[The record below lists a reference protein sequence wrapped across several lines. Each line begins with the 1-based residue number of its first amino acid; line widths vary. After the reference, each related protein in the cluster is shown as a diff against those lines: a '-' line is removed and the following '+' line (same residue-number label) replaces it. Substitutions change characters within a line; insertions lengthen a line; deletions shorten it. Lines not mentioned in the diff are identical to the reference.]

1 MKKKFIGLLLILAI
15 MASLPVI
22 LGQSKLNIS
31 AKNSESKPKI
41 TQNNPVVNAAAYHFR
56 KHYNESTLKSL
67 VLILNSN
74 YKAKKLDK
82 TNTITKADFVKK
94 YKSGNDYYS
103 KIENTVKKLDGE
115 YITYKNKPV
124 YIPLFKVSK
133 GNTNSSKK
141 YPYLDAA
148 ACPWDK
154 IKKDCKTRGKEVGI
168 SVNTLDK
175 LCAQGLSYKEAVGY
189 FLKAE

>member
-1 MKKKFIGLLLILAI
+1 MILAV
-15 MASLPVI
+15 MAGLPIIVSR
-22 LGQSKLNIS
+22 SKLHIN
-31 AKNSESKPKI
+31 AKNSVKTSI
-41 TQNNPVVNAAAYHFR
+41 SSQNKPVVNAAAYHFR
-56 KHYNESTLKSL
+56 KHYDEKTLKAL
-67 VLILNSN
+67 ILILNSN
-74 YKAKKLDK
+74 YKAKKLNKHDSIDK
-82 TNTITKADFVKK
+82 NDFIKK
-94 YKSGNDYYS
+94 YKNGKNYYS
-103 KIENTVKKLDGE
+103 KIENTVKELDGE

-133 GNTNSSKK
+133 GNTDFSKK

-154 IKKDCKTRGKEVGI
+154 IKKDFKSSGKEVGI